1 MCGIAGF
8 YGFKNDDLINKFS
21 KELENRGPDGEGFY
35 IDEKVTLLNRRL
47 AIIDREGGDQPIYN
61 EDKSIIIVFVG
72 EIYNYQEQTKE
83 LVKLGHKFRTKSDT
97 EVVVHAYEQWGVKS
111 FDRHNGMFVFA
122 LYDKKKE
129 KLLLVRDHF
138 GIKPLYYS
146 ILDSI
151 PTVKIV
157 FSSEIKP
164 LIYSGLVKKKPNDRI
179 IYRYLKYRIHDN
191 QKETFFEGVNRL
203 MPGEYITVKNSELRI
218 KNYTNLKNELL
229 SSNNPEGWQARNL
242 QNLQKGQVKEFKKKL
257 IEAIRL
263 RLISEVPVGSCLSGG
278 LDSST
283 VVAVVNKL
291 LKEKIKEAKSVGK
304 IQNTFSAVFP
314 DESNNE
320 EKYIDEVLKSVKLE
334 SHKVYPKPEEFFK
347 EMEDFVR
354 TQEEPTISTG
364 PYAQYKVMQEAHK
377 YVTVLLD
384 GQGADEMLGGYE
396 PYNFFYLMQLW
407 YEKKY
412 FLYFKEFVCAFPII
426 AHAAIGQLAEI
437 FGFRKSVKIDE
448 LLNPHYKNSYKA
460 EKFKIEVFNLKK
472 RLIEDI
478 FSNSLPAL
486 LRYED
491 KNAMRFSIEG
501 RVPFLD
507 FNLLRYLFSLPDE
520 ALIKNSWNKNILR
533 QVIKG
538 LVPEKIRLRKNKI
551 GFTTPEYQWFLRMKN
566 KIYSIFLSESFAERK
581 YFNQSEVLKAFQEFI
596 EGKNDDTMLF
606 WRLMNIEL
614 WMRIFFD
621 AKPVTELHGYRV
633 TSFGK
638 ANAGKKV
645 EINVEGKEYLRYP
658 IRTELFK
665 RRDNVVN
672 KINESVIK
680 FLSQVNSSSSETSS
694 SDIHF
699 RKNFITSSF
708 FKNKF
713 FLIVSEK
720 IVAIAQGRSYF
731 IWDIKTGFW
740 AKLLSRFVKKTPYG
754 IGLGSPWTM
763 QLAIT
768 EIGLPRMLFASLIS
782 LITKPFG
789 IKGMFYRI
797 AGGDINAIDGPTEYS
812 LYPSNVSAKLGPKE
826 PEKVANGIHNF
837 LISNFQFPISKQASN
852 FKKLIS
858 NFLGVVI
865 IDANDLGQNVLG
877 NSTGLENKLI
887 EKIFKDNP
895 MGQSDEQTPLVL
907 VVRKN

>member
-1 MCGIAGF
+1 M
-8 YGFKNDDLINKFS
+8 
-21 KELENRGPDGEGFY
+21 
-35 IDEKVTLLNRRL
+35 
-47 AIIDREGGDQPIYN
+47 
-61 EDKSIIIVFVG
+61 
-72 EIYNYQEQTKE
+72 
-83 LVKLGHKFRTKSDT
+83 
-97 EVVVHAYEQWGVKS
+97 
-111 FDRHNGMFVFA
+111 
-122 LYDKKKE
+122 
-129 KLLLVRDHF
+129 
-138 GIKPLYYS
+138 
-146 ILDSI
+146 
-151 PTVKIV
+151 
-157 FSSEIKP
+157 
-164 LIYSGLVKKKPNDRI
+164 
-179 IYRYLKYRIHDN
+179 
-191 QKETFFEGVNRL
+191 
-203 MPGEYITVKNSELRI
+203 
-218 KNYTNLKNELL
+218 
-229 SSNNPEGWQARNL
+229 
-242 QNLQKGQVKEFKKKL
+242 
-257 IEAIRL
+257 
-263 RLISEVPVGSCLSGG
+263 
-278 LDSST
+278 
-283 VVAVVNKL
+283 
-291 LKEKIKEAKSVGK
+291 
-304 IQNTFSAVFP
+304 
-314 DESNNE
+314 
-320 EKYIDEVLKSVKLE
+320 
-334 SHKVYPKPEEFFK
+334 
-347 EMEDFVR
+347 
-354 TQEEPTISTG
+354 
-364 PYAQYKVMQEAHK
+364 
-377 YVTVLLD
+377 
-384 GQGADEMLGGYE
+384 
-396 PYNFFYLMQLW
+396 
-407 YEKKY
+407 
-412 FLYFKEFVCAFPII
+412 
-426 AHAAIGQLAEI
+426 
-437 FGFRKSVKIDE
+437 
-448 LLNPHYKNSYKA
+448 
-460 EKFKIEVFNLKK
+460 
-472 RLIEDI
+472 
-478 FSNSLPAL
+478 
-486 LRYED
+486 
-491 KNAMRFSIEG
+491 
-501 RVPFLD
+501 
-507 FNLLRYLFSLPDE
+507 
-520 ALIKNSWNKNILR
+520 
-533 QVIKG
+533 
-538 LVPEKIRLRKNKI
+538 
-551 GFTTPEYQWFLRMKN
+551 
-566 KIYSIFLSESFAERK
+566 
-581 YFNQSEVLKAFQEFI
+581 
-596 EGKNDDTMLF
+596 
-606 WRLMNIEL
+606 
-614 WMRIFFD
+614 
-621 AKPVTELHGYRV
+621 
-633 TSFGK
+633 
-638 ANAGKKV
+638 